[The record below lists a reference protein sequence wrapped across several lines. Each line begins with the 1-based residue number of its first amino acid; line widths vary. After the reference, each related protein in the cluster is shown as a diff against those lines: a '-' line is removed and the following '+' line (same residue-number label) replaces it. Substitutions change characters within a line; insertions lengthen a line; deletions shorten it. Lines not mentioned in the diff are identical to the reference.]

1 MARWPLISGA
11 TRLGL
16 AVAACAFALD
26 QVTKFLLLEV
36 LGLAAMAEGGSY
48 RITPFFNIDMAWN
61 EGVSLGLLPAGSAT
75 GRAILVGFSLSVVGA
90 LGVWLFRVVDRLV
103 AVGIGLII
111 GGALG
116 NVVDRLRF
124 GAVADFFDFHAFGY
138 HWYVFNVA
146 DAAIVIGVGLLVF
159 ESLFRAERAKS
170 KTTE

>member
-1 MARWPLISGA
+1 MARGPLMSGL

-16 AVAACAFALD
+16 AFATGALVLD
-26 QVTKFLLLEV
+26 QISKFLLLQV
-36 LGLAAMAEGGSY
+36 LGLAAMGEGGSY
-48 RITPFFNIDMAWN
+48 RITSFFNIVMAWN
-61 EGVSLGLLPAGSAT
+61 EGVSFGLFPADSLA
-75 GRAILVGFSLSVVGA
+75 GRALLVSFSLGVVSA
-90 LGVWLFRVVDRLV
+90 LGVWLFRVADRFV

-116 NVVDRLRF
+116 NVIDRLRF

-159 ESLFRAERAKS
+159 ESLFRGERAKS
-170 KTTE
+170 KASD